1 MYSSSF
7 CTSYNQALT
16 TTLFQS
22 IFAAW
27 TIQLANGGRTSNTY
41 FGRVEVF
48 LDGLW
53 GTICGYSWNLT
64 ESSVVCRQLGFPFAK
79 PVNAGYY
86 GPGRGRI
93 WLFNVSCSG
102 EEDKLRECSH
112 HQVQGPLQNC
122 NHHDD
127 IGVMCYMGELSVR
140 EIFYSMK
147 PLYIIIMQTT

>member
-7 CTSYNQALT
+7 CTSYNQALAT
-16 TTLFQS
+16 KPFQS

-48 LDGLW
+48 LDGVW

-64 ESSVVCRQLGFPFAK
+64 ESSVVCHQLGFPFAK

-86 GPGRGRI
+86 GPGSGRI
-93 WLFNVSCSG
+93 WLTNVSCSG
-102 EEDKLRECSH
+102 EEEELRECSH
-112 HQVQGPLQNC
+112 HQVQGPLYNC
-122 NHHDD
+122 DHHDD
-127 IGVMCYMGELSVR
+127 IGVMCYMGELSVC
-140 EIFYSMK
+140 EIFYPIK
-147 PLYIIIMQTT
+147 PRLL